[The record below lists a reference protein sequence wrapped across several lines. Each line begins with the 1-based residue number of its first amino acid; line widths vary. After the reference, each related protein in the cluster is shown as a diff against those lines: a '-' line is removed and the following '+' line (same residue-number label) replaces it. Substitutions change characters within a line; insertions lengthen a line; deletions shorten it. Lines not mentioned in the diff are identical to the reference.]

1 MRTLI
6 VTSFA
11 ENSRATW
18 LRPHFSSIK
27 NISYLTLCDRQDTFR
42 PQAVSSFLRKYGEDS
57 ICDEHNAIQRL
68 QNEAK
73 YALSSGNPEL
83 PLVVDVSCMSR
94 RQMGYV
100 MAAIR
105 DIAAVI
111 IPIRLQLIYC
121 LAKFTR
127 PPENPH
133 IYNRRVAPVHPAFS
147 GWTTSPGLPLE
158 VVVSLGYER
167 GKAAGAVE
175 YLEPR
180 KKWVFIPNSP
190 DDRFLK
196 NVTQHNKDLIAA
208 TSSSQLFYDVLS
220 PVDTYYTLLS
230 LVHGLSKTCRPVL
243 LPFGPKLFF
252 SLALLVAM
260 CMDQVSVWH
269 VDSEELPT
277 RQYPSN
283 HSTSMECLISSTNRI
298 LEVEQ

>member
-1 MRTLI
+1 MSEITISEVSSTSVEEIAASSAASMRTLI

-127 PPENPH
+127 P
-133 IYNRRVAPVHPAFS
+133 
-147 GWTTSPGLPLE
+147 
-158 VVVSLGYER
+158 
-167 GKAAGAVE
+167 
-175 YLEPR
+175 R
-180 KKWVFIPNSP
+180 KIRIS
-190 DDRFLK
+190 
-196 NVTQHNKDLIAA
+196 TI
-208 TSSSQLFYDVLS
+208 DVLHRCIQPS
-220 PVDTYYTLLS
+220 PAGQHLR
-230 LVHGLSKTCRPVL
+230 GFP
-243 LPFGPKLFF
+243 
-252 SLALLVAM
+252 
-260 CMDQVSVWH
+260 
-269 VDSEELPT
+269 
-277 RQYPSN
+277 
-283 HSTSMECLISSTNRI
+283 
-298 LEVEQ
+298 